1 MHLRTGSC
9 QDSPRALRRCSA
21 ELLPDA
27 FGFRS
32 PAYGNNVL
40 ALCFNS
46 SLFVFDSFYY
56 YF

>member
-1 MHLRTGSC
+1 MHLRPGLC
-9 QDSPRALRRCSA
+9 QDSPCALRHCSA

-27 FGFRS
+27 FGFLS
-32 PAYGNNVL
+32 LAYGNNVL
-40 ALCFNS
+40 ALRFNS